1 MARKDKV
8 ARSNAKRQEKHN
20 YERTAI
26 KPQTPTVE
34 VQPELDAPES
44 IEMHRMRE
52 TPIPA
57 VTPVVAGSMNAAPV
71 NKATTTNEGVIT
83 PVAGLTQVSTV
94 TSGAPSNPAVKPLT
108 ISDLL
113 ASQREAAVK
122 DKTDAGR
129 MQQYYALADVFNA
142 LGKMGGAV
150 VGGAVGGNI
159 LDSAPMVG
167 EYKESR
173 GYLDAF
179 ERAKQA
185 NERLRALDDKAFT
198 LAYNKQEKA
207 DERAYKEQ
215 ALKIEN
221 DYRKQL
227 ADYEHKLKQ
236 AQAQKNH
243 DLEKSLQES
252 IANLK
257 HEHEMAQIKL
267 KGDYAIGEKNLSKEI
282 VAMQMG
288 GAGIDPSSLGKTITP
303 VIFKDKSM
311 QYIPN
316 YALDAIRTALMGTV
330 VGEGENAIEVDKDNV
345 DSIIRDN
352 PEMINEYLIQLGLME
367 RPKPKHE
374 LGGQI
379 VTRYGNAVFP
389 QHITQV
395 PTEFMSNRNNG
406 VGLSAEDLD
415 AKWGG
420 N

>member
-1 MARKDKV
+1 MAGRKEKV
-8 ARSNAKRQEKHN
+8 AKSNAKKQEKHN

-34 VQPELDAPES
+34 VQPELKTPET
-44 IEMHRMRE
+44 IEMHKLPAM
-52 TPIPA
+52 PA
-57 VTPVVAGSMNAAPV
+57 VTPVVAGTVDATPKNT
-71 NKATTTNEGVIT
+71 ATTVRAN
-83 PVAGLTQVSTV
+83 TQVATPTHAVSADRGVPT
-94 TSGAPSNPAVKPLT
+94 NPAVKPLT

-113 ASQREAAVK
+113 SSQREAAVK

-159 LDSAPMVG
+159 LDSAPTVG

-198 LAYNKQEKA
+198 LAYNKQEKE
-207 DERAYKEQ
+207 DERAYKEK
-215 ALKIEN
+215 ALKLEN

-227 ADYEHKLKQ
+227 ADYENKLKQ
-236 AQAQKNH
+236 AQAQQNYE
-243 DLEKSLQES
+243 LQKSLQES
-252 IANLK
+252 IENLK
-257 HEHEMAQIKL
+257 HEHDMALAKL
-267 KGDYAIGEKNLSKEI
+267 KGDYAINEKNLSKEI
-282 VAMQMG
+282 VSMQMG

-367 RPKPKHE
+367 RPKPKQSNGTSTVAPIE
-374 LGGQI
+374 FAGGSLDSYNQWRAQQKPNS
-379 VTRYGNAVFP
+379 VAVETD
-389 QHITQV
+389 IEEIKKGIADYKV
-395 PTEFMSNRNNG
+395 
-406 VGLSAEDLD
+406 
-415 AKWGG
+415 
-420 N
+420 

>member
-1 MARKDKV
+1 MAGRKEKV
-8 ARSNAKRQEKHN
+8 AKSNAKKQEKHN

-26 KPQTPTVE
+26 KPQIPTVE
-34 VQPELDAPES
+34 VQPELNTPET
-44 IEMHRMRE
+44 IEMHKLPAM
-52 TPIPA
+52 PA
-57 VTPVVAGSMNAAPV
+57 VTPVVAGTVDATPKNT
-71 NKATTTNEGVIT
+71 ATTVRAN
-83 PVAGLTQVSTV
+83 TQVATPTQIVSADRGV
-94 TSGAPSNPAVKPLT
+94 PSNPAVKPLT

-185 NERLRALDDKAFT
+185 NERLRAIDDKAFT
-198 LAYNKQEKA
+198 LAYNKQEKE
-207 DERAYKEQ
+207 DERAYKEK

-227 ADYEHKLKQ
+227 AEYENKLKQ
-236 AQAQKNH
+236 AQAQQNYE
-243 DLEKSLQES
+243 LQKSLQES
-252 IANLK
+252 IENLK
-257 HEHEMAQIKL
+257 HGHDMELAKL
-267 KGDYAIGEKNLSKEI
+267 KGDYAINEKNLSKEI
-282 VAMQMG
+282 VSMQMG

-330 VGEGENAIEVDKDNV
+330 VGEGDNAIEVDKDNV

-367 RPKPKHE
+367 RPKPKYG
-374 LGGQI
+374 LQGQT
-379 VTRYGNAVFP
+379 VERYGSAVFP

-395 PTEFMSNRNNG
+395 PNEFMNNG
-406 VGLSAEDLD
+406 GIGGGLSAEDLD
-415 AKWGG
+415 AKWGA